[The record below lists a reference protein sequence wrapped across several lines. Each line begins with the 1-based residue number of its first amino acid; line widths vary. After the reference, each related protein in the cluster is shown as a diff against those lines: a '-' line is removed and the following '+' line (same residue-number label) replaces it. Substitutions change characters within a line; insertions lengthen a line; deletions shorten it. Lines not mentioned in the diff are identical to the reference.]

1 MKATPDELKYYA
13 SICKKGNCS
22 SQCPYNDYER
32 CVETMMIDA
41 LAYIEQLESRAKI
54 DLPRGESDEPNA
66 KTPEADKS

>member
-41 LAYIEQLESRAKI
+41 LAYIKQLEAEREGKSHER
-54 DLPRGESDEPNA
+54 NA
-66 KTPEADKS
+66 

>member
-41 LAYIEQLESRAKI
+41 LAYIEQLGI
-54 DLPRGESDEPNA
+54 FDE
-66 KTPEADKS
+66 TEEMVDGM